1 MTVIK
6 LSTISPKLNLIRYYI
21 SRSGFFMTHICP
33 PYPSESV
40 IPVDIEFVAYIDS
53 FYGTNYPIYPM
64 MHQETKQP
72 LNTYDIVRAIHTYI
86 ERIEKGDLE
95 YAHYSWGDGD
105 SLDRERVRDI
115 LLEEYN
121 YKYVPETDLT
131 GNINIADMSWVKQY
145 A

>member
-1 MTVIK
+1 MCIC
-6 LSTISPKLNLIRYYI
+6 
-21 SRSGFFMTHICP
+21 SGFFMT
-33 PYPSESV
+33 
-40 IPVDIEFVAYIDS
+40 IPIDTEFVNYVDS
-53 FYGTNYPIYPM
+53 FYGTNDPLYPM
-64 MHQETKQP
+64 MCRETKQP
-72 LNTYDIVRAIHTYI
+72 LNVYDIVCAIHTYI

-105 SLDRERVRDI
+105 SLDRERVRDN